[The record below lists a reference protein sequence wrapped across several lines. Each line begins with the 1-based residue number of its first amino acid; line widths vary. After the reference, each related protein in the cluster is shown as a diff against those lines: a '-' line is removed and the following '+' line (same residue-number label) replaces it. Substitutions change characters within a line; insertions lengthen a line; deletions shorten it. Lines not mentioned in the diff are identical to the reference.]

1 MTADAGAVR
10 PPDEVAPRRRSNLAD
25 GAADAHLAEHGFTV
39 LSPRLDRRGVEDLA
53 QLYRGAVNEDWR
65 DPSGRF
71 LPSMLISRPE
81 VRARLWDG
89 VGKIT
94 RPSLQP
100 LFRPG
105 TTEVVGGSFVS
116 KPASPHSVRDPHQ
129 DPTAFDESRHVGL
142 SVWIPLSDS
151 DTSNGTLFVLPGSH
165 RMGNHVRPPDVDSF
179 DDAVATIAVAESVPI
194 ELEAGQL
201 LLVDGAVIHHSPPNG
216 SGVERVA
223 AICALGPVG
232 APMRYVRSEHGA
244 HKGTADIYEVGVA
257 FYRTG
262 DLVNPDLGGAPL
274 VERAPYRPA
283 SLAELVASRRTS

>member
-1 MTADAGAVR
+1 M
-10 PPDEVAPRRRSNLAD
+10 APRQRPNLAD

-53 QLYRGAVNEDWR
+53 QLYRGAVDEVGR

-100 LFRPG
+100 LLRPG
-105 TTEVVGGSFVS
+105 TTEVLGGSFVS
-116 KPASPHSVRDPHQ
+116 KPASPHSVRNPHQ

-151 DTSNGTLFVLPGSH
+151 HASNGTLFVLPGSH

-179 DDAVATIAVAESVPI
+179 DDAVGAVALAESMPI
-194 ELEAGQL
+194 ELETGQM
-201 LLVDGAVIHHSPPNG
+201 LVIDGAVIHHSPPNE
-216 SGVERVA
+216 SGAERIS

-232 APMRYVRSEHGA
+232 AEMRYVRSDHGV
-244 HKGTADIYEVGVA
+244 HEGTADIYEVGVA

-262 DLVNPDLGGAPL
+262 DLVNLDLGGAPL

-283 SLAELVASRRTS
+283 SLADLVASRRAS